1 MLGLHCCSL
10 PSFSLVVMSRDDFE
24 LQCSASHCGGFSCC
38 KARAPGAQGSVTA
51 VSGLES
57 TGLVVEV
64 HGLSC
69 SEACGTF
76 LDQGSSLSF
85 LHLVGGFSTT
95 EPPGKPQNEGLE
107 ITHLETLH
115 SGTGSFCG
123 AHGGIGD
130 DETK

>member
-1 MLGLHCCSL
+1 
-10 PSFSLVVMSRDDFE
+10 MSRDDFE
-24 LQCSASHCGGFSCC
+24 LQCSASHCSGFSCC

-85 LHLVGGFSTT
+85 LHWWVDSLPLSHQGNPKMRDSKSLILKPFIRALVLSVVLT
-95 EPPGKPQNEGLE
+95 EALAMMRQSEKGP
-107 ITHLETLH
+107 I
-115 SGTGSFCG
+115 
-123 AHGGIGD
+123 
-130 DETK
+130 